1 MSTKICSFNVRGVG
15 NKQKREQVFQWLK
28 EHNYSIC
35 LLQET
40 HLTSDNESLWKKEW
54 TGPCFF
60 SGNYS
65 NKNGISILIDSN
77 VNCNIKRYTDITP
90 GRVQALELI
99 VDEKEITIV
108 NIYGPNNDDITV
120 FNDLLT
126 YMNNNCEKSFI
137 IGGDFNTVIDCNTD
151 KKNGRQDTHTN
162 CRKTLNSILETHCL
176 TDIWRA
182 HHPNKSQ
189 FTWHSNTKPPIF
201 SRLDYFLISD
211 NLSNCALLCQIK
223 SGYKSDHSLVE
234 LNLDFIQQ
242 QRGKG
247 YFKLNNSL
255 LLKTEYQN
263 TIRKGISDI
272 VEINQG
278 ANPNTLWEIIKGTV
292 RNETI
297 KYASIKK
304 KQQNIYSRTK
314 NYY

>member
-1 MSTKICSFNVRGVG
+1 M
-15 NKQKREQVFQWLK
+15 
-28 EHNYSIC
+28 
-35 LLQET
+35 
-40 HLTSDNESLWKKEW
+40 
-54 TGPCFF
+54 
-60 SGNYS
+60 
-65 NKNGISILIDSN
+65 
-77 VNCNIKRYTDITP
+77 
-90 GRVQALELI
+90 
-99 VDEKEITIV
+99 
-108 NIYGPNNDDITV
+108 
-120 FNDLLT
+120 
-126 YMNNNCEKSFI
+126 
-137 IGGDFNTVIDCNTD
+137 
-151 KKNGRQDTHTN
+151 
-162 CRKTLNSILETHCL
+162 ETHCL

-211 NLSNCALLCQIK
+211 NLSNCALSCQIK

-255 LLKTEYQN
+255 LLETEYQN

-278 ANPNTLWEIIKGTV
+278 ANPNTLWEIIKGTI

-304 KQQNIYSRTK
+304 KKQNIQEQKIIADIDIIEIQIGNTLNSNILETLTVELEIK
-314 NYY
+314 KKQLEDILDSNLMEL